1 PPLAIPADRPHP
13 PTPAEEQAQKPTS
26 SYNHIMGEPDGV
38 NTPMVDVSNVSA
50 SQVRPG
56 GAPAREFLNE
66 KLVPYL
72 LEGMKVI
79 AKEQPTNPLR
89 ALGDFLI
96 QKSNEVEGEV
106 EKDE

>member
-1 PPLAIPADRPHP
+1 
-13 PTPAEEQAQKPTS
+13 
-26 SYNHIMGEPDGV
+26 MGEPDGG
-38 NTPMVDVSNVSA
+38 NTPMVDVSNASA

-79 AKEQPTNPLR
+79 AKEQPANPLR